1 MGTTPLTLI
10 LLFIG
15 CFSLAT
21 HLVPRQ
27 REWLGDRPDSANVV
41 AAVMGESRRVLAGWI
56 YQRADVYFHSGYYAS
71 VFDAPAATPT
81 KNGEN
86 KTAAAPAAGAKA
98 TPNSSTAGANTS
110 RAGSNAGSA
119 ADHSQCQHDHGKC
132 AHSHSGCDHD
142 HGRPKSEDWIARFSR
157 NFYPSV
163 HTHLGKNGDEREIL
177 PWLRLS
183 AEFDPQ
189 RVETYVVGAFWLHD
203 RLGRVAE
210 AEQFLRE
217 GLRANPGSH
226 AILFALGRCY
236 SDRDRDP
243 ARARNLWEL
252 AFTQWLKTEGP
263 KPQPDLFAYSQ
274 IVAQL
279 AALEEREGDLDKS
292 IRYLRL
298 LKKAS
303 PHPESIET
311 RIVELTK
318 KLPREQ
324 PTVIAPE

>member
-71 VFDAPAATPT
+71 VFDA
-81 KNGEN
+81 
-86 KTAAAPAAGAKA
+86 APAAGAKA
-98 TPNSSTAGANTS
+98 TPNTRS
-110 RAGSNAGSA
+110 AGSNAGSA

-217 GLRANPGSH
+217 GLRVNPGSH

-279 AALEEREGDLDKS
+279 AALEEREDNLDKS